1 MPLFLNG
8 GEGEISLTMSPH
20 FGPLVE
26 EFVIVFLKP
35 LAGQETN
42 VPPCPN
48 DVSPLHAISLVLQH
62 L

>member
-1 MPLFLNG
+1 M
-8 GEGEISLTMSPH
+8 SLH

-48 DVSPLHAISLVLQH
+48 DVFPLHAISLVLQH
-62 L
+62 F